1 MAIAAGMTAMDAYCC
16 NSAGRCA
23 GAVIGGAKLFAHP
36 RGARVMGTGSRKK
49 VTVWRKLTAK
59 A

>member
-1 MAIAAGMTAMDAYCC
+1 MDAYCC